1 MPSTSAAPV
10 RTDTVATNA
19 TAVRRVLRSVRAVVL
34 AGLAALAVFSV
45 APAAFGWVPT
55 MVTTGSMVPA
65 VHPGDV
71 VVTAPLRATDA
82 PTLPIGSIVLAE
94 DPARPATL
102 LLHRVVGRNPNGTL
116 VTKGDANAAPDTA
129 AMPPGNLRGLARFTV
144 PAVGVP
150 LLKARAG
157 DPVPAAAVV
166 VLMVALVLAG
176 GRRPRARH
184 REKFS
189 A

>member
-1 MPSTSAAPV
+1 M
-10 RTDTVATNA
+10 ATNA

-55 MVTTGSMVPA
+55 MVPA

-157 DPVPAAAVV
+157 DPVPAAAAV

>member
-1 MPSTSAAPV
+1 
-10 RTDTVATNA
+10 
-19 TAVRRVLRSVRAVVL
+19 
-34 AGLAALAVFSV
+34 
-45 APAAFGWVPT
+45 
-55 MVTTGSMVPA
+55 
-65 VHPGDV
+65 
-71 VVTAPLRATDA
+71 
-82 PTLPIGSIVLAE
+82 
-94 DPARPATL
+94 
-102 LLHRVVGRNPNGTL
+102 VVGRNPNGTL

-157 DPVPAAAVV
+157 DPVPAAAAV